1 MQMDMEV
8 GETETV
14 KLEVHFIGNP
24 RPEVTRTAA
33 VCVTGVTSYCS
44 GDLDQRWGG
53 VGELETPAGPPCSTS
68 SPTHL
73 LHLTARSHFNYKFP
87 C

>member
-1 MQMDMEV
+1 MDMEV

-33 VCVTGVTSYCS
+33 VGFTGVTLYVP
-44 GDLDQRWGG
+44 GDLDQGWRG
-53 VGELETPAGPPCSTS
+53 VGELETPAGPPCHTWST
-68 SPTHL
+68 
-73 LHLTARSHFNYKFP
+73 
-87 C
+87 